1 MLSNYLRTALRAFAR
16 HRLHFVL
23 NLAGLTLGLTAALL
37 IALYASFEASYDQF
51 QPNAE
56 RVWRLEQYYPSM
68 AAGIPLTNKNA
79 INRLRQQS
87 GIEDVLTVEPMAPGT
102 EFRVGEQRFQL
113 DGVMGISANATD
125 FIALQLLSG
134 DLAQVLTT
142 PNQLAVSTSYAQML
156 FGELNVVGRTL
167 QQGDS
172 QWTIGA
178 VFADLPQNSHFAFN
192 ALYQLEPFVENY
204 QHNTGY
210 QYLRLSAGTDVPA
223 LARSLQQQYIQ
234 LAYPGEKADIVQL
247 SLQPL
252 TAIHLNG
259 GLRYE
264 MKTTGSRSSVQ
275 ICIGLSLLLVLL
287 AGFNFINMSIAQS
300 ARRAKEVGV
309 RKALGAS
316 RAQII
321 GQFLTESVLIT
332 LLAAVLACALTELS
346 LPWFNQLVERQLTLD
361 YISAFGAALLLVVL
375 LVGVS
380 AGAYPAFFMAAFSAK
395 RVLSGD
401 LQRGQTAILVR
412 KTLLT
417 LQSALSVALIIA
429 ALLLQQQLQFLQQL
443 PVGYQREGKIQ
454 VTEIPS
460 KHLLYQQNP
469 QLLNRIKAIAG
480 VKQVGVVDIS
490 ITNSFNSSLPLSS
503 GNGVM
508 RDQTIPF
515 IGVGMQPVQ
524 IMGLTLIA
532 GRDFSDATASDWY
545 QRLDDKH
552 RQAAAIISESLVQQA
567 GFASAEQAIGQTL
580 ISQNGDNWHF
590 RLTIVGVVK
599 DIKVGSGR
607 GAQPAPV
614 LICGYT
620 NNNNSRLLL
629 DIDMQ
634 QLPAIRG
641 QLQQI
646 LAQSLNIHSPDI
658 EILADNYQAIYQND
672 ARTAQLVT
680 IFSGLAMLLACFGT
694 FGLAS
699 FSALRRQKEVSIRK
713 VLGASRFSLVNL
725 LAREFLL
732 LVAISLAL
740 AFPLTWWLV
749 QDWLQNFN
757 DRISQSG
764 WVYLLAAVIVAAIT
778 WLTVAAIAFKAASSR
793 PAEVLRC
800 E

>member
-1 MLSNYLRTALRAFAR
+1 MLSNYLRTAVRAFAR
-16 HRLHFVL
+16 HRLHFGL

-51 QPNAE
+51 QPNAD
-56 RVWRLEQYYPSM
+56 RVWRIEQYYPAL

-79 INRLRQQS
+79 INRLRQQP
-87 GIEDVLTVEPMAPGT
+87 GIEDVLTIEPLTPGT

-113 DGVMGISANATD
+113 DGVMGVSANATD

-134 DLAQVLTT
+134 NLTQVLNT
-142 PNQLAVSTSYAQML
+142 PNQLAVSARYAQML

-167 QQGDS
+167 QQGDN

-192 ALYQLEPFVENY
+192 ALHQLSPFEENY

-210 QYLRLSAGTDVPA
+210 QYLRLAAGIDAVA
-223 LARSLQQQYIQ
+223 IANSLQQQYVQ
-234 LAYPGEKADIVQL
+234 MRYPGEKSDVIQL

-252 TAIHLNG
+252 TSIHLNG

-275 ICIGLSLLLVLL
+275 ICVGLSLLLVLL

-316 RAQII
+316 RGQII
-321 GQFLTESVLIT
+321 GQFLTESMLIT
-332 LLAAVLACALTELS
+332 LLAALLACALAELS
-346 LPWFNQLVERQLTLD
+346 LPWFNQLVERQLTLE
-361 YISAFGAALLLVVL
+361 YMSVFGVALCAVVA
-375 LVGVS
+375 LVGLS

-480 VKQVGVVDIS
+480 VNQVGVVDIS

-503 GNGVM
+503 DNGVM

-524 IMGLTLIA
+524 IMGLELVA
-532 GRDFSDATASDWY
+532 GRDFSHDTASDWY
-545 QRLDDKH
+545 QRLDDTH
-552 RQAAAIISESLVQQA
+552 RQAATIISESLVKQA
-567 GFASAEQAIGQTL
+567 GFATPEQAIGKTL
-580 ISQNGDNWHF
+580 ISQYGDQFHF

-634 QLPAIRG
+634 QLPAIREQLTQVLG
-641 QLQQI
+641 Q
-646 LAQSLNIHSPDI
+646 ALNIHSPDI
-658 EILADNYQAIYQND
+658 EILADSYQAIYRND
-672 ARTAQLVT
+672 ARTAQLVAM
-680 IFSGLAMLLACFGT
+680 FSGLAMVLACFGT

-699 FSALRRQKEVSIRK
+699 FSALRRQKEVSVRK
-713 VLGASRFSLVNL
+713 VLGASRLSLVNL

-732 LVAISLAL
+732 LVVISLVL
-740 AFPLTWWLV
+740 AFPLTYWLV
-749 QDWLQNFN
+749 NDWLQNFN
-757 DRISQSG
+757 DRISQAI
-764 WVYLLAAVIVAAIT
+764 WVYLVAASVVAAIT
-778 WLTVAAIAFKAASSR
+778 WLTVAVIAFKAASSR